1 MEPIKTQGNFIAYSG
16 ESRRAAFALEED
28 LVLFEAVPDLL
39 EALDEL
45 CNWFGEDRSDWD
57 DWEGVD
63 EVLDNAQ
70 NAIAKATGG
79 E

>member
-63 EVLDNAQ
+63 KVLDNAQ